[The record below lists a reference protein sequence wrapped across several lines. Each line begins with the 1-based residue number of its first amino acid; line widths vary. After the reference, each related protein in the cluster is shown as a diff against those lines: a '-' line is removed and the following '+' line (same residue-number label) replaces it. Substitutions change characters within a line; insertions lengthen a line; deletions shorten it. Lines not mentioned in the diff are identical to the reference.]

1 MFLKIRLSNEEATL
15 LSEFA
20 RSEGMTVSEFAR
32 SAIMEKVE
40 DLQDVDELRA
50 ALEFDSGERFTTDEI
65 CRELGAKESEAV
77 DTGGENVGWAA

>member
-40 DLQDVDELRA
+40 DLQNVDELRG
-50 ALEFDSGERFTTDEI
+50 ALEFDSGERFTADEI
-65 CRELGAKESEAV
+65 CRELGC
-77 DTGGENVGWAA
+77 